1 MDLQK
6 LLPGAS
12 NLPVA
17 FAIILGTFGK
27 GPGVWGEGP
36 VFDPLLAGNS
46 AIYNQA
52 TTADSFGVALV

>member
-36 VFDPLLAGNS
+36 VFDPLLAGN
-46 AIYNQA
+46 Y
-52 TTADSFGVALV
+52 